1 MKVRHLSGKSVDE
14 LWALHEE
21 VVHLLSSKIAEEKA
35 RLEKRLRELRLQT
48 AAIPHA
54 SSAKRPYPPVLPKF
68 RNPVHPSETWAG
80 RGKQPRWLA
89 AALKKGKRLE
99 DFRIPA

>member
-1 MKVRHLSGKSVDE
+1 MKASYLSKKSLDE
-14 LWALHEE
+14 LWDLHEQITA
-21 VVHLLSSKIAEEKA
+21 LLSSKILKEKA
-35 RLEKRLRELRLQT
+35 RLEKRLSELRLQT
-48 AAIPHA
+48 DATLDFP
-54 SSAKRPYPPVLPKF
+54 AKRPYPPVLPKY
-68 RNPVHPSETWAG
+68 RNPVRASETWAG